1 MDSLSKMIKVEWA
14 AMCLVVG
21 VVGTLVCVVAQAWGL
36 TLLGLLVVS
45 LALWGFVAAL
55 RSGRSAT

>member
-14 AMCLVVG
+14 AMWLVVG
-21 VVGTLVCVVAQAWGL
+21 VIGTLVCVLAQEWGL
-36 TLLGLLVVS
+36 TLLGLLVVG
-45 LALWGFVAAL
+45 LAVWGLIAAL